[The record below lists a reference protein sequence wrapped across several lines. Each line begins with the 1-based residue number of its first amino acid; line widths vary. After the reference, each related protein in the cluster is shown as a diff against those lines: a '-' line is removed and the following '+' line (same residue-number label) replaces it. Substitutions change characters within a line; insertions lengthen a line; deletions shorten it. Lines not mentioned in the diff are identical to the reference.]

1 VFTGCTLCG
10 GAHESGCCI
19 SVEESTHEVNYMGNQ
34 PRPDLH
40 ERTTKLE
47 ETLAEFMQVSMSNH
61 KSTELSIKNLEIQ
74 VGQLAKQI
82 DGDKQQLVTKPASE
96 PEDNFRELEE
106 IEDEEDEQENK
117 NTISKNENEKNDE
130 KKKKKKKN

>member
-1 VFTGCTLCG
+1 MLF
-10 GAHESGCCI
+10 
-19 SVEESTHEVNYMGNQ
+19 
-34 PRPDLH
+34 R
-40 ERTTKLE
+40 
-47 ETLAEFMQVSMSNH
+47 SMSNH